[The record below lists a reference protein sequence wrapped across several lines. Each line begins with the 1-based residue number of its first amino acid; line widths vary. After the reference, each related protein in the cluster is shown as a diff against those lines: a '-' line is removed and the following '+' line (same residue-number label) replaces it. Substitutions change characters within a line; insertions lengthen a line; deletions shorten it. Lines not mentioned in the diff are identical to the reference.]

1 MTDTPKIVQKR
12 SRSSENETPRPDS
25 KSAKMATNE
34 QTVSGDLKSQIVAI
48 AKSVEAIKDDQDG
61 LKRTLESKIDRLRNY
76 VLSTIDEKMK
86 ALKTDLDL
94 DIGVNSRRIDELV
107 RRVHLLTQ
115 RIDQFKQN
123 PFQGDDVFNGGRDT
137 ATNWARGTFVNPL
150 DNNYKTVI
158 VKDLSTTSGE
168 DLLMKAHKLISALG
182 EDVSSNARV
191 VAASRPHSRF

>member
-34 QTVSGDLKSQIVAI
+34 QTVSGDLESQIV
-48 AKSVEAIKDDQDG
+48 EDG

-94 DIGVNSRRIDELV
+94 DIGVNSRCIDELV

-115 RIDQFKQN
+115 RIDQFEQN
-123 PFQGDDVFNGGRDT
+123 PIQGDDVFNGGRDT

-150 DNNYKTVI
+150 DNNDKTVI
-158 VKDLSTTSGE
+158 VKDLPTTSGE

-191 VAASRPHSRF
+191 VAASRLQSRF

>member
-1 MTDTPKIVQKR
+1 MTDTQKIVQKR

-25 KSAKMATNE
+25 KSAKMATK
-34 QTVSGDLKSQIVAI
+34 TVSGDLKSQIVAI

-94 DIGVNSRRIDELV
+94 DIGDNSRRIDMLV

-115 RIDQFKQN
+115 RIDQFEQN
-123 PFQGDDVFNGGRDT
+123 PIQGDDVFNGGRDT
-137 ATNWARGTFVNPL
+137 AINWARCTFVNPL
-150 DNNYKTVI
+150 HNNDKTVI

-191 VAASRPHSRF
+191 VAASRLQSRF

>member
-25 KSAKMATNE
+25 KSAKTNE

-94 DIGVNSRRIDELV
+94 DIGVNSRRIDMLV

-115 RIDQFKQN
+115 RIDQFEQN
-123 PFQGDDVFNGGRDT
+123 PIQGDDVFNGGRDT
-137 ATNWARGTFVNPL
+137 ATNWARCTFVNPL
-150 DNNYKTVI
+150 DNNDKTVI
-158 VKDLSTTSGE
+158 V
-168 DLLMKAHKLISALG
+168 
-182 EDVSSNARV
+182 
-191 VAASRPHSRF
+191 

>member
-1 MTDTPKIVQKR
+1 MTDTTKIVQKR

-34 QTVSGDLKSQIVAI
+34 QTLSGDSKSQIVPI
-48 AKSVEAIKDDQDG
+48 AKSVEAIKDYQDG

-115 RIDQFKQN
+115 RIDQFEQN
-123 PFQGDDVFNGGRDT
+123 PIQGDDVFNGGRDT

-150 DNNYKTVI
+150 DNNDKTVI
-158 VKDLSTTSGE
+158 VKDLSTTSRE

-191 VAASRPHSRF
+191 VAASRLQSRF

>member
-34 QTVSGDLKSQIVAI
+34 QTVSGDLESQIVAI

-76 VLSTIDEKMK
+76 ILSTIDEKMK

-94 DIGVNSRRIDELV
+94 DIGVNSRCIDVFICSLSVSTSLNRTLFKATMYSTEVGIPLQTGHV
-107 RRVHLLTQ
+107 VHL
-115 RIDQFKQN
+115 
-123 PFQGDDVFNGGRDT
+123 
-137 ATNWARGTFVNPL
+137 
-150 DNNYKTVI
+150 
-158 VKDLSTTSGE
+158 
-168 DLLMKAHKLISALG
+168 
-182 EDVSSNARV
+182 
-191 VAASRPHSRF
+191 